1 MLSAVPKVLKAYIS
15 LTVLG
20 IYVPKSLRA
29 LANFT
34 VGPYFLN
41 LRQQHKQVKE
51 NFFFYFILLPGFLSK
66 ELLFKY
72 IQVSTCENV
81 SLLFPVLALYISFL
95 VPILSYSFLYS
106 IFLSFTL
113 KILILIFKKY

>member
-1 MLSAVPKVLKAYIS
+1 MMLSAVPKVLKAYIS

-41 LRQQHKQVKE
+41 LKQQHKQVKT
-51 NFFFYFILLPGFLSK
+51 FFFI
-66 ELLFKY
+66 
-72 IQVSTCENV
+72 
-81 SLLFPVLALYISFL
+81 ISFFCL
-95 VPILSYSFLYS
+95 VSSPKSYCLNIY
-106 IFLSFTL
+106 
-113 KILILIFKKY
+113 K